1 MKEPLVSVVMP
12 CYNAAATVERAL
24 VSLSAQTY
32 KNVEIVAIDDG
43 SDDETADI
51 LAAHAQRDGRIS
63 VIRQEHAGIV
73 AALNTGLGAARG
85 ELIARMDA
93 DDESHAERLARQAAF
108 LAGHPETGVVG
119 CGVKYAGGAEG
130 RGYAEHV
137 RWLNSLQTAE
147 EISLNRFRESP
158 LAHPG
163 VMFWRALVAA
173 HGGYRDGDFPEDYEL
188 WLRWLECGVRMASVK
203 EELLVW
209 YDSPRRLSRIDERY
223 RVEAFYRLKAGYLA
237 RWLARHNRHHPRVII
252 GGAGRVTRRRAE
264 VLAEHGVVIEA
275 YADIDRRKIGRRYGM
290 APVIGMGEI
299 PGAAECFVVPYVGA
313 RGAAGAWEQFLKE
326 RGFAAGQSYILAS

>member
-1 MKEPLVSVVMP
+1 MSVVMP

-24 VSLSAQTY
+24 VSLSVQTY
-32 KNVEIVAIDDG
+32 KKVGIVVIDDG
-43 SDDETADI
+43 SDDGTAAI
-51 LAAHAQRDGRIS
+51 LAAHAQRDGRIR

-93 DDESHAERLARQAAF
+93 DDESHPERLARQVAF
-108 LAGHPETGVVG
+108 LAAHPGTGVVG
-119 CGVKYAGGAEG
+119 CGVKYAGGAGE

-137 RWLNSLQTAE
+137 RWLNSLHTAE

-163 VMFWRALVAA
+163 VMFRRALVAA

-188 WLRWLECGVRMASVK
+188 WLRWLECGVRMACVK

-209 YDSPRRLSRIDERY
+209 HDSPRRLSRIDARY
-223 RVEAFYRLKAGYLA
+223 RPEAFYRLKASYLG

-264 VLAEHGVVIEA
+264 LLVEHGVEIAA
-275 YADIDRRKIGRRYGM
+275 YADIDRRKIGRRYGT
-290 APVIGMGEI
+290 APVIGMEEI
-299 PGAAECFVVPYVGA
+299 PGAAECFVVPYVGT
-313 RGAAGAWEQFLKE
+313 RGAAAAWQAFLE
-326 RGFAAGQSYILAS
+326 AHGFVAGRSYILAA